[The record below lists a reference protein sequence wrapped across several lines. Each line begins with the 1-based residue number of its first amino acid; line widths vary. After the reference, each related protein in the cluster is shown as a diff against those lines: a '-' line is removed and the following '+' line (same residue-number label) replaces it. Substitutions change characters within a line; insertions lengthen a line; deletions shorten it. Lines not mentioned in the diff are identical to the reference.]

1 MKKKKLFLFM
11 ALTSTIAGLT
21 SCNVSNNNN
30 STEVILT
37 TSTSSQAPVYNLED
51 NELSQKVF
59 NEIKKTLPNI
69 TYDEFLLY
77 GRKIDEYSD
86 CIELEYSSIR
96 ISIALDGTFRSKYE
110 YIYDDSGNLLTQ
122 ADSKYENNAWV
133 YTYKSEY
140 TYNANGKKSTET
152 YSRYINNEWI
162 KIEKNIFINGKSKHI
177 YLLYLN
183 SDGTFRSKYEY
194 TYDEKGNELSFISSR
209 YENNVLIKTNEFI
222 YINGESKIIYSVSF
236 NPDGTIESKD
246 EYTYDEKGNKLTSTY
261 SKYENNA
268 LVYINKDEYTYD
280 ANGNELTNT
289 YSKYENNAWVYI
301 YKSEYTY
308 DANGKKTTEA
318 FLIYTNNAWVYLWK
332 YEYTYDA
339 NGNQLTYTR
348 SSYENNGLVYTFKY
362 EYTYDANGNQLTYTR
377 SVYENNAWVYTYKY
391 EYTYDESGNRLTE
404 TRYDYIDG
412 NWVLQD

>member
-110 YIYDDSGNLLTQ
+110 YTYD
-122 ADSKYENNAWV
+122 
-133 YTYKSEY
+133 
-140 TYNANGKKSTET
+140 ANGKKSTET

-162 KIEKNIFINGKSKHI
+162 KINESIYFYGVAKRIFS
-177 YLLYLN
+177 LYLN
-183 SDGTFRSKYEY
+183 PDDTFKSKYEY
-194 TYDEKGNELSFISSR
+194 TYDEKGNELSIISS
-209 YENNVLIKTNEFI
+209 E
-222 YINGESKIIYSVSF
+222 
-236 NPDGTIESKD
+236 
-246 EYTYDEKGNKLTSTY
+246 
-261 SKYENNA
+261 
-268 LVYINKDEYTYD
+268 
-280 ANGNELTNT
+280 
-289 YSKYENNAWVYI
+289 YENNAWVYN
-301 YKSEYTY
+301 YKYEYTY
-308 DANGKKTTEA
+308 DANGKKTTET
-318 FLIYTNNAWVYLWK
+318 YSKYKNNAWVYTLKFESTYNEKGNILTQSNSIYKNNAWVYMDK
-332 YEYTYDA
+332 SEYTYDA
-339 NGNQLTYTR
+339 NGKMLKSIHSEYIID
-348 SSYENNGLVYTFKY
+348 EWVYIYKS
-362 EYTYDANGNQLTYTR
+362 EYTYDDDGNHLTITN
-377 SVYENNAWVYTYKY
+377 YE
-391 EYTYDESGNRLTE
+391 
-404 TRYDYIDG
+404 YIDG
-412 NWVLQD
+412 NWVLQDY